1 VKEVTQKDKI
11 SSLTLK
17 APAKINLF
25 LKVLNR
31 RPDGFHEIE
40 SQMLKIEL
48 FDILHLS
55 RQAEA
60 ISLSCPGTTLP
71 ADQGNLVY
79 RAAQAFFSATGIKA
93 GIEIIL
99 EKNIPIAAGLGG
111 GSSDAAAVV
120 IGLNTLFNTD
130 LGREQL
136 MEIARPLG
144 ADVPFF
150 MQGCSAAVA
159 TGIGDIIQ
167 QVEPMKGFS
176 IVLVN
181 PGFEVSTKWVYENFP
196 LTSNSNPY
204 ILARGQKV
212 TRNFHGAAPGLYEG
226 IGNDLE
232 VVTISRYPEI
242 EDIKKELKKAGA
254 VTSLMSGSG
263 PTVFGLFLSEEDA
276 RRSFIQLS
284 RKFLGNVF
292 LARPY
297 IP

>member
-1 VKEVTQKDKI
+1 MKEVTQIDKT

-25 LKVLNR
+25 LKVLSR
-31 RPDGFHEIE
+31 RPDGYHEIE
-40 SQMLKIEL
+40 SQMQKIDL

-55 RQAEA
+55 RQGES

-71 ADQGNLVY
+71 EDKGNLVY
-79 RAAQAFFSATGIKA
+79 RAAQAFFSAAELKA
-93 GIEIIL
+93 GVKIIL

-120 IGLNTLFNTD
+120 VGLNILFKTS
-130 LGREQL
+130 LSRERL
-136 MEIARPLG
+136 IDIAGPLG

-150 MQGCSAAVA
+150 VQESSAAVA
-159 TGIGDIIQ
+159 TGIGDCIQ
-167 QVEPMKGFS
+167 QVEPIKGFS

-196 LTSNSNPY
+196 LTSSSNPY
-204 ILARGQKV
+204 ILARGQNVSEK
-212 TRNFHGAAPGLYEG
+212 NHDAAPDIYEEL
-226 IGNDLE
+226 GNDLE
-232 VVTISRYPEI
+232 VVTINHYSEI
-242 EDIKKELKKAGA
+242 GNIKKELKKAGA

-263 PTVFGLFLSEEDA
+263 PTVFGLFLSEEGA
-276 RRSFIQLS
+276 RRNYMQLS
-284 RKFLGNVF
+284 RKYGGNVF
-292 LARPY
+292 LTRPY

>member
-1 VKEVTQKDKI
+1 VKEVTQIDKT

-25 LKVLNR
+25 LKVLSR
-31 RPDGFHEIE
+31 RPDGYHEIE
-40 SQMLKIEL
+40 SQMQKIEL

-55 RQAEA
+55 RQGES

-71 ADQGNLVY
+71 EDKGNLVY
-79 RAAQAFFSATGIKA
+79 RAAQAFFSAAELKA
-93 GIEIIL
+93 GVKIIL

-120 IGLNTLFNTD
+120 VGLNILFKTS
-130 LGREQL
+130 LSRERL
-136 MEIARPLG
+136 IDIAGPLG

-150 MQGCSAAVA
+150 VQESSAAVA
-159 TGIGDIIQ
+159 TGIGDCIQ
-167 QVEPMKGFS
+167 QVEPIKGFS

-196 LTSNSNPY
+196 LTSSSNPY
-204 ILARGQKV
+204 ILARGQNVSKKNHAV
-212 TRNFHGAAPGLYEG
+212 APVLYEEL
-226 IGNDLE
+226 GNDLE
-232 VVTISRYPEI
+232 VVTINHYSEI
-242 EDIKKELKKAGA
+242 GNIKKELKKAGA

-263 PTVFGLFLSEEDA
+263 PTVFGLFLSEEGA
-276 RRSFIQLS
+276 RRSFMQLS
-284 RKFLGNVF
+284 RKYGGNVF
-292 LARPY
+292 LTRPY